1 MSTTFCTKPFNQ
13 LSTRELHDLL
23 KLRIDVFVVEQHCP
37 YPELDG
43 RDLEALHLLGRT
55 ADGALIACARILP
68 PAEDGLPRIGRVAV
82 HEAHRAQGIA
92 HALMRF
98 TLDEIEQRYGSNRSK
113 LSAQSHLQA
122 FYAKHGYRPVSD
134 EYLED
139 GIPHVDME
147 RREG

>member
-1 MSTTFCTKPFNQ
+1 MSIAFRTKPFEQ
-13 LSTRELHDLL
+13 LSARELHDLL

-43 RDLEALHLLGRT
+43 RDLEALHLLGHA
-55 ADGALIACARILP
+55 ADGGLIACARILP
-68 PAEDGLPRIGRVAV
+68 PSDDGMPRIGRVAV
-82 HEAHRAQGIA
+82 HEAHRAKGIA

-98 TLDEIEQRYGSNRSK
+98 ALEEIEQRYGSKRSK

-122 FYAKHGYRPVSD
+122 FYAKHGYSAVSD

>member
-1 MSTTFCTKPFNQ
+1 MSIAFSVKSFDQ
-13 LSTRELHDLL
+13 LTTRELHDLL

-37 YPELDG
+37 YHELDG

-55 ADGALIACARILP
+55 ADGALVACARILP
-68 PAEDGLPRIGRVAV
+68 SGEDGMPRIGRVAV
-82 HEAHRAQGIA
+82 HEAHRGQGIA

-98 TLDEIEQRYGSNRSK
+98 ALDEIEQRYGSSRSK

-122 FYAKHGYRPVSD
+122 FYAKHGYSAVSD

-147 RREG
+147 REEG